1 MSKTRGSIKYRTNL
15 VNHKHDMTFMK
26 YLQQVPVRYEHV
38 PCGGSFLV
46 QCGGSLAWIPD
57 PSGVDGGGWVDGALD
72 LAGVHVAGVGGVGRD
87 AMVLLD
93 QGVEHVRKHLQ

>member
-15 VNHKHDMTFMK
+15 DNHKHDMTFMK

-38 PCGGSFLV
+38 PCGGS
-46 QCGGSLAWIPD
+46 LAWIPD
-57 PSGVDGGGWVDGALD
+57 PSGVDGGGGVDGALD